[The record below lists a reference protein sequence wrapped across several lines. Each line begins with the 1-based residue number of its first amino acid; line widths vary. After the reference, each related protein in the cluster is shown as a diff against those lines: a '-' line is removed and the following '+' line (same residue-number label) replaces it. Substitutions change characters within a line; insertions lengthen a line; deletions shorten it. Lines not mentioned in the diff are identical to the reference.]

1 LFVPGNVQLR
11 PHVAGCRTRSNA
23 KPTDKDIAALT
34 DCAPATFGSLISKS
48 GDGEHGMRSRILAG
62 LMAFAAV
69 CTQAAAQDAAAI
81 GEEVY
86 EQHCQSCHGEKLRSA
101 GAMPD
106 LRDLGASDR
115 AKFDTM
121 VMDGRGQMPA
131 WQGIVSPLEL
141 DQLWAY
147 VRSRAR

>member
-1 LFVPGNVQLR
+1 
-11 PHVAGCRTRSNA
+11 
-23 KPTDKDIAALT
+23 
-34 DCAPATFGSLISKS
+34 
-48 GDGEHGMRSRILAG
+48 MRSRVLSSKILGSGILGSGILAG
-62 LMAFAAV
+62 LMALAAA
-69 CTQAAAQDAAAI
+69 CTHASAQDAAAI

-86 EQHCQSCHGEKLRSA
+86 EQHCQPCHGEKLRSA

-106 LRDLGASDR
+106 LRDLGANDR

-121 VMDGRGQMPA
+121 VMEGRGQMPS

-147 VRSRAR
+147 IRSRAR

>member
-1 LFVPGNVQLR
+1 MKKRNLAWVLP
-11 PHVAGCRTRSNA
+11 
-23 KPTDKDIAALT
+23 AAL
-34 DCAPATFGSLISKS
+34 S
-48 GDGEHGMRSRILAG
+48 
-62 LMAFAAV
+62 AAV
-69 CTQAAAQDAAAI
+69 TYANAQDAAAI

-101 GAMPD
+101 GAIPD
-106 LRDLGASDR
+106 LRDLGANDR
-115 AKFDTM
+115 EKFDKM
-121 VMDGRGQMPA
+121 VLEGRGQMPA